1 MLQNE
6 INAIKEYSK
15 KSYMC
20 MTRQAEGQLKYPYIV
35 PGSAT
40 YSTQLWDW
48 DSWLTDVAVRQ
59 IMLDNDDH
67 NPEYI
72 ECEKGCVL
80 NFLDHAL
87 PDGRIPIVI
96 SQEENGLQLSEHTK
110 NIHKPCLAQH
120 MLFIAKNNGSDIK
133 WTENNI
139 DRLCAFVDY
148 YVKECRHEKTGLY
161 FWLDDGAIGVDDD
174 PCTFYRPEKSSA
186 SIYLNSLMY
195 KELQATARLL
205 SMNGMDGEKYRAEA
219 EHLKCAMQEHM
230 WDERNCSYYSV
241 DLNLMPIESAEVKWL
256 HSGSPRHYHSLI
268 QKIDTWSNFMAMWAG
283 IATEEQAKHMVYE
296 NLLDEGLFWAPY
308 GVRTLSKKEKMYRI
322 AKTGNPSCWQGPIW
336 GISNYICFR
345 ALQMYGFMK
354 EATELAKKTVALFGR
369 DIIENGD
376 LHEYYHPET
385 GEGVSNCGFQNWNLL
400 VNNMIAW
407 LEGRD
412 MLHEV

>member
-35 PGSAT
+35 PGSAA

-96 SQEENGLQLSEHTK
+96 SPEENGLQLSEHTK

-120 MLFIAKNNGSDIK
+120 MLFIVKNSGNDIR
-133 WTENNI
+133 WAENYI
-139 DRLCAFVDY
+139 DRLCAFVNY
-148 YVKECRHEKTGLY
+148 YVKECRHEETGLY

-174 PCTFYRPEKSSA
+174 PCTFYRPDKSSA

-195 KELQATARLL
+195 KELQAIAQLL
-205 SMNGMDGEKYRAEA
+205 SMKGMDGEKYRVEA
-219 EHLKCAMQEHM
+219 EHLKSAMQEHM
-230 WDERNCSYYSV
+230 WDERNGSYYSV

-283 IATEEQAKHMVYE
+283 IATGEQAKRMVYE

-412 MLHEV
+412 MLHEI